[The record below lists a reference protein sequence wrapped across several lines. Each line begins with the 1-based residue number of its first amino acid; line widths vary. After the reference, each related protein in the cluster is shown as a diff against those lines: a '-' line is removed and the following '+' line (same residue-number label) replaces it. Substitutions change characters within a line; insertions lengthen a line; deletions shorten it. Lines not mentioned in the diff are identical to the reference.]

1 MTAQT
6 AAMRFRRGGLA
17 VALVVL
23 GVMALPF
30 AGMPDFYVQQGFV
43 LFFFVGLAQSW
54 NILGGY
60 SGYLSL
66 GHAAFVGVGGYT
78 VASLYFLFG
87 LSPFLTFPLA
97 GVAAGVVA
105 LIIGAICMRIR
116 GSYFLIA
123 TMLVLFIMQ
132 SLALNARPLTNG
144 ANGIDLPLFTDD
156 FELEGKIWYLCGLA
170 LAVITSLT
178 AYLIERSP
186 FGLNL
191 MAIRE
196 DEDVARAMGVRV
208 VHCKAAAFVISAG
221 LAGVLGA
228 FYTYRAHII
237 EPFTAFTLDLS
248 AAPILM
254 AIMGGSRN
262 WLGPIVGA
270 TIFDIISTTLTLS
283 VGNEYSDIVFALFLI
298 LVVLLLPQGL
308 VGLAAKWRGTGMAA
322 LSAPERERAAAEVLR
337 K

>member
-1 MTAQT
+1 M
-6 AAMRFRRGGLA
+6 AAPTPGNWFRRGPLA
-17 VALVVL
+17 VALVL
-23 GVMALPF
+23 LCGIALPF
-30 AGMPDFYVQQGFV
+30 APVGDFYIQQGFV
-43 LFFFVGLAQSW
+43 LFFFVALAQSW

-87 LSPFLTFPLA
+87 LSPFVTFPLA
-97 GVAAGVVA
+97 GVAAAVVA
-105 LIIGAICMRIR
+105 LIIGAICFRIR

-132 SLALNARPLTNG
+132 SLALNLRPLTNG

-156 FELEGKIWYLCGLA
+156 FEFEGDIWYFCGLA
-170 LAVITSLT
+170 MAVITSAT
-178 AYLIERSP
+178 AYLIERSR

-208 VHCKAAAFVISAG
+208 IHCKAAAFVISAA

-237 EPFTAFTLDLS
+237 EPFTAFSLDLS

-254 AIMGGSRN
+254 AIMGGSRT
-262 WLGPIVGA
+262 WIGPIVGA
-270 TIFDIISTTLTLS
+270 TIFDLISTTLTLS

-308 VGLAAKWRGTGMAA
+308 VGLAAKWRGAGN
-322 LSAPERERAAAEVLR
+322 RAAPVEAFR

>member
-1 MTAQT
+1 MAVQT
-6 AAMRFRRGGLA
+6 ASTRLRRGRLA
-17 VALVVL
+17 VALVL
-23 GVMALPF
+23 LCGIALPF
-30 AGMPDFYVQQGFV
+30 TPIADFYIQQGFL
-43 LFFFVGLAQSW
+43 LFFFIALAQSW

-97 GVAAGVVA
+97 GVTAAIVA
-105 LIIGAICMRIR
+105 LIIGAICFRIR

-132 SLALNARPLTNG
+132 SLALNARLLTNG
-144 ANGIDLPLFTDD
+144 ANGIDLPLFTGD
-156 FELEGKIWYLCGLA
+156 FGLEGDIWYFCGLA
-170 LAVITSLT
+170 LAVITSAT
-178 AYLIERSP
+178 AYLIERSR

-208 VHCKAAAFVISAG
+208 VHCKAAAFVISAA

-237 EPFTAFTLDLS
+237 EPFTAFSLDLS

-254 AIMGGSRN
+254 AIMGGSRK
-262 WLGPIVGA
+262 WIGPIVGA
-270 TIFDIISTTLTLS
+270 TIFDLISTTLTLS

-308 VGLAAKWRGTGMAA
+308 VGLAAKWRGAGN
-322 LSAPERERAAAEVLR
+322 PVGPVEPAAEALR

>member
-1 MTAQT
+1 MTIAPAPDAHPARTQ
-6 AAMRFRRGGLA
+6 AATIGA
-17 VALVVL
+17 IVL
-23 GVMALPF
+23 CGVALPF
-30 AGMPDFYVQQGFV
+30 LPVADFYIQQAFV
-43 LFFFVGLAQSW
+43 LFFFIALAQSW

-66 GHAAFVGVGGYT
+66 GHAAFVGMGGYT

-87 LSPFLTFPLA
+87 ASPFWTFPLA
-97 GVAAGVVA
+97 GVAAAIVA

-132 SLALNARPLTNG
+132 SLALNLRPVTNG

-156 FELEGKIWYLCGLA
+156 YELEGRIWYFCGLA
-170 LAVITSLT
+170 LAIATSGI
-178 AYLIERSP
+178 AFLIEHSR

-196 DEDVARAMGVRV
+196 DEDVARTMGVRV
-208 VHCKAAAFVISAG
+208 VHCKAAAFVISAA
-221 LAGVLGA
+221 LAGIAGA

-237 EPFTAFTLDLS
+237 EPFTAFSLDLS

-254 AIMGGSRN
+254 AIMGGSRK
-262 WLGPIVGA
+262 WIGPIVGA
-270 TIFDIISTTLTLS
+270 TIFDVISTTLTLS
-283 VGNEYSDIVFALFLI
+283 VGNESSDIVFALFLI

-308 VGLAAKWRGTGMAA
+308 VGLAATLRLRGIGAK
-322 LSAPERERAAAEVLR
+322 RRAVEEPG